1 MKKIPGFI
9 AAILVIIIAMLC
21 FMALASIE
29 AGNFA
34 RALHC
39 TVPAIAA
46 GFFVRYIRRKEA
58 LATIRELAMLAYER
72 SPKAVPRGPF
82 RRDTKA
88 VLRYLSPDERD
99 RFRRAR
105 ERAGCG

>member
-1 MKKIPGFI
+1 MKKIPGII
-9 AAILVIIIAMLC
+9 AALLAIAVVVLC
-21 FMALASIE
+21 FAALASVE
-29 AGNFA
+29 AGNFP

-46 GFFVRYIRRKEA
+46 GFFFRYIRKKKA
-58 LATIRELAMLAYER
+58 MATIRELAMLAYER
-72 SPKAVPRGPF
+72 SSKTVPRGPF

-105 ERAGCG
+105 ERVGCG